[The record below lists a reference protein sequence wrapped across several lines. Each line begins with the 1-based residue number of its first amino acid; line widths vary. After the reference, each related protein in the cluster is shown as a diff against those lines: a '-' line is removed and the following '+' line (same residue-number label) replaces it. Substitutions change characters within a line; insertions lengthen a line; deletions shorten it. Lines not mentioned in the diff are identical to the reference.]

1 MYSLN
6 IIFLSNNLHFYLINE
21 ENKILKISEKKKLKF
36 YSYKIL
42 MFFCLNLSLI
52 CYILL
57 HFYIYRYLRKPYG
70 NILLP

>member
-6 IIFLSNNLHFYLINE
+6 IILLSNNLHFYLLNE

-36 YSYKIL
+36 YNYKIL

-57 HFYIYRYLRKPYG
+57 HFYIYRYLRKSYG